1 MKLALVAPDA
11 RRACRAKFLME
22 EDMTSGLR
30 TLNVALAITTLFIG
44 ACTKSQ
50 PEQDPSQQ
58 QLIPGQEAPAVPGQQ
73 GQPTTPPAPVESN
86 NGVPANG
93 LAATGAAAVVG
104 APALPPVQPYRTWI
118 SLEGFVMEQ
127 NGDPSNP
134 ISNVRLEVTFP
145 GGQRLELPGN
155 GQYWTIG
162 NGQMQEIKQ
171 TYEIPWSAIQPQK
184 DGFNFTVQMIR
195 KGSELLP
202 CKFDVGQLS
211 QFNRKYTCHT
221 DVAWQLN
228 QKTPEAQ
235 IEKEGIEV
243 RVFTDKNTPAKDI
256 PKDALAFR

>member
-1 MKLALVAPDA
+1 
-11 RRACRAKFLME
+11 
-22 EDMTSGLR
+22 MTSGLR

>member
-1 MKLALVAPDA
+1 
-11 RRACRAKFLME
+11 
-22 EDMTSGLR
+22 
-30 TLNVALAITTLFIG
+30 
-44 ACTKSQ
+44 
-50 PEQDPSQQ
+50 
-58 QLIPGQEAPAVPGQQ
+58 
-73 GQPTTPPAPVESN
+73 VESN
-86 NGVPANG
+86 NGAPAEG
-93 LAATGAAAVVG
+93 LAANSAGVPVAGLT
-104 APALPPVQPYRTWI
+104 PPIPVQPYRTWI
-118 SLEGFVMEQ
+118 SLEGFVMEN

-145 GGQRLELPGN
+145 GGQRLDLPGN
-155 GQYWTIG
+155 GQFWTIG
-162 NGQMQEIKQ
+162 NGQIQEIKQ

-202 CKFDVGQLS
+202 CKFDVSQLS

-228 QKTPEAQ
+228 QKIPEGQ